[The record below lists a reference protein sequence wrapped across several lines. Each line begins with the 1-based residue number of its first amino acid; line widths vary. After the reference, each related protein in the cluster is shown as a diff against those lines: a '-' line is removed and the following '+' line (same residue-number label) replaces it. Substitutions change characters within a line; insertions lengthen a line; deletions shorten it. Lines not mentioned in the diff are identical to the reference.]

1 MTLRDELPSTESRA
15 RPRATPEQR
24 AHGDTVRERPDR
36 VFLES
41 DARCAKSSPKNY
53 NQYLFADAPRVA
65 ESLTRAVRDVR
76 RSVDDERVALAYWL
90 SRVRRTSISR

>member
-24 AHGDTVRERPDR
+24 AHGTRGRTPDR

-65 ESLTRAVRDVR
+65 ESLTRAVRNVR
-76 RSVDDERVALAYWL
+76 RSVDDKRVAVGFRAC
-90 SRVRRTSISR
+90 VAPASISR

>member
-24 AHGDTVRERPDR
+24 AHGTRGPDR

-65 ESLTRAVRDVR
+65 ESLTRAVRNVR
-76 RSVDDERVALAYWL
+76 RSVDDKRVALAFARA
-90 SRVRRTSISR
+90 SHASISR